1 MFSSSRFARNFAV
14 ASNKAFHRLASTARV
29 SGNQWGSAGSTYA
42 AAAIGGAAVV
52 STLLY
57 TQVAHADGENCCKSS
72 ASSCNHHHKF
82 HKKPH
87 GLHQHHHCC
96 HNKGGYVDVVV
107 GSQWGDEGKGKLVDI
122 VSGEYDMCA
131 RVAGGSNAGHTIV
144 VEGKKYKFHLI
155 PSAILHPKVRCVI
168 GNGVVVHV
176 QGLLAEMEGLKA
188 AEVPDYQQR
197 ILISDRAHIV
207 FDFHQAIDG
216 YNEKNLAGKK
226 IGTTLKG
233 IGPAYGSKIMRNG
246 LRMGD
251 LRDMAYFE
259 QRLRALAAQV
269 ERSYP
274 GIKIDIAAQL
284 KYYNSVRDILLP
296 MIVDTIPL
304 VHESLQKGEKILIE
318 GANATMLDL
327 DFGTYPYV
335 TSSNP
340 SVGSSCT
347 GLGVPAH
354 RIRNVTG
361 IVKAYCTRVGEGPFP
376 TELSGEIDNKLR
388 EAGREYGTTTGR
400 PRRCGWIDI
409 PQLKYSLLING
420 FDDLNLTKL
429 DVLTGF
435 PEIQIGTK
443 YKLHGQEIHYMPSSL
458 QEYAQVEVE
467 YETMPGWTEDIAKCK
482 TFQELPENCQRY
494 VKRLEELLGH
504 EIKWIGVGPGR
515 DEIIVK

>member
-1 MFSSSRFARNFAV
+1 MFSSARIVRQFSATTQQ
-14 ASNKAFHRLASTARV
+14 AFRHLASTANASR
-29 SGNQWGSAGSTYA
+29 SKRGDSSTYA
-42 AAAIGGAAVV
+42 AAAIGATAVL
-52 STLLY
+52 SSLLY
-57 TQVAHADGENCCKSS
+57 SQIAHADGECSKSS
-72 ASSCNHHHKF
+72 SGGKSSCKGHVL

-87 GLHQHHHCC
+87 CLHHHKC
-96 HNKGGYVDVVV
+96 GYVDVVV

-122 VSGEYDMCA
+122 VSGEYDICA

-144 VEGKKYKFHLI
+144 VDGKKYKFHLI
-155 PSAILHPKVRCVI
+155 PSAILHPNVRCVI

-176 QGLLAEMEGLKA
+176 QGLLQEMEGLKA
-188 AEVPDYQQR
+188 AEVPDYQTR

-233 IGPAYGSKIMRNG
+233 IGPAYGSKTMRNG

-259 QRLRALAAQV
+259 QRLRDLAAQV

-274 GIKIDIAAQL
+274 GIKIDVDAQL

-304 VHESLQKGEKILIE
+304 VHDSLHKGEKILIE

-347 GLGVPAH
+347 GLGVPAK
-354 RIRNVTG
+354 RIRQVTG

-376 TELSGEIDNKLR
+376 TELSGDIDNKLR
-388 EAGREYGTTTGR
+388 NAGREFGTTTGR

-435 PEIQIGTK
+435 SEIKIGTK
-443 YKLHGQEIHYMPSSL
+443 YKLRGQEINYMPSSL

-467 YETMPGWTEDIAKCK
+467 YETMPGWAEDISKCK
-482 TFQELPENCQRY
+482 KFDELPENCQRY
-494 VKRLEELLGH
+494 VQRLEELLGH